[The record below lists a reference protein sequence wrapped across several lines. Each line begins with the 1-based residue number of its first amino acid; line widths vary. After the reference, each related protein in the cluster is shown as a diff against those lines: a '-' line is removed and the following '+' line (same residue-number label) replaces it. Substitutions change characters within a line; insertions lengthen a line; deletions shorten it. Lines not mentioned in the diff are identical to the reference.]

1 MHTMISIFGII
12 ANIILVLAVLSI
24 IAGLVWVI
32 SPLKDK
38 MYFGAAGIYEYY
50 TPLGGRG
57 TGVVILCS
65 GFIGFAL
72 GLALDRVHFKL
83 SAKFGSR
90 I

>member
-1 MHTMISIFGII
+1 MHTIISIFGIV

-50 TPLGGRG
+50 TPLGGRL
-57 TGVVILCS
+57 TGVMILCS
-65 GFIGFAL
+65 GVIGFAL
-72 GLALDRVHFKL
+72 GLVLDRVHFKL
-83 SAKFGSR
+83 AEKFGSR

>member
-1 MHTMISIFGII
+1 MHTIISIFGIV
-12 ANIILVLAVLSI
+12 ANIILVLAVLTV

-38 MYFGAAGIYEYY
+38 TYFGAAGIYEYY
-50 TPLGGRG
+50 TPLGGRL

-65 GFIGFAL
+65 GVIGFAL
-72 GLALDRVHFKL
+72 GMVLDRVHFRL
-83 SAKFGSR
+83 AAKFGSR

>member
-1 MHTMISIFGII
+1 MHTMVAIFGVI
-12 ANIILVLAVLSI
+12 ANINMVLAVLTI

-32 SPLKDK
+32 SPLRDK
-38 MYFGAAGIYEYY
+38 TYFGATSIYEYY

-57 TGVVILCS
+57 TGLVILCS

-72 GLALDRVHFKL
+72 GLVLDRAHFKL
-83 SAKFGSR
+83 AEKFGSR